1 MSSRLL
7 SRCLP
12 VFVQNNKN
20 SGVLPLSLIL
30 EWVTM
35 LRPREHV
42 GLSGHL
48 PELEVH
54 PMTFHEAAEGMQVR
68 SKALFGSPRGGQIK
82 AQPLRYCASPII
94 HSIAIQLTRD
104 VRYCSTYNKQRKSP
118 Q

>member
-7 SRCLP
+7 SRCLS

-42 GLSGHL
+42 GLSGRL

-54 PMTFHEAAEGMQVR
+54 SMAYHEYSVTSLCAGDVEPWNFHVEVLA
-68 SKALFGSPRGGQIK
+68 
-82 AQPLRYCASPII
+82 
-94 HSIAIQLTRD
+94 
-104 VRYCSTYNKQRKSP
+104 
-118 Q
+118 